1 MCELLIATKDK
12 TSTNPN
18 IDAKLVKRGVVVDVF
33 ADGHN
38 YGKIEL
44 TSAGFR
50 ILKMPAVA
58 MAYGQSLT
66 GAELGDHA
74 GSLARV
80 FLLNLDH
87 PGIAAD
93 LASYLT
99 DDLRKVP
106 SFVTDEATVETLKV
120 TRPSTVHPSEMTIRL
135 PLVAAS

>member
-1 MCELLIATKDK
+1 MCELLIATLDK
-12 TSTNPN
+12 TSTNPI

-33 ADGHN
+33 ADGHS

-50 ILKMPAVA
+50 ILKLPDVA
-58 MAYGQSLT
+58 MVYGQSLT

-74 GSLARV
+74 GSLARA

-93 LASYLT
+93 LASYLA

-106 SFVTDEATVETLKV
+106 SFVVSEAIIETLKV
-120 TRPSTVHPSEMTIRL
+120 TRPSTVPVSAQEIH
-135 PLVAAS
+135 